1 MRFSV
6 LKELHSSCWLY
17 RVMYVVATCP
27 CFIAVLTII
36 VMNDMKIYLTKI
48 MIEIEIRFRNKI
60 KCSR

>member
-1 MRFSV
+1 
-6 LKELHSSCWLY
+6 
-17 RVMYVVATCP
+17 MYVVATCP

-60 KCSR
+60 KWSR